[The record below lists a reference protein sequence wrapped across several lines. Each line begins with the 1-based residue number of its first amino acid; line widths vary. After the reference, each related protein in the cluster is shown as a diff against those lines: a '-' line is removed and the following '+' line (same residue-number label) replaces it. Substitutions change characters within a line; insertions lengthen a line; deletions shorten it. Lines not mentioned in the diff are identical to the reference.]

1 MEFFIS
7 FVSCFLVVFIIYYL
21 FVVINKK
28 YAKKMRSSV
37 ESKLLTNLSHVDL
50 SHVSDKRLV
59 VSIAFANAFI
69 ISIVFS
75 IVFCFIRNSILKM
88 IIGFLILIPMILI
101 VYFIFGKIL
110 KMKEGK

>member
-1 MEFFIS
+1 MEFFINFIICF
-7 FVSCFLVVFIIYYL
+7 FVAFIIYFL

-28 YAKKMRSSV
+28 YVKKMKTSV
-37 ESKLLTNLSHVDL
+37 EVKLLKSLSGVD
-50 SHVSDKRLV
+50 VSKIGDKRLAIC
-59 VSIAFANAFI
+59 IALANSFI

-75 IVFCFIRNSILKM
+75 IVFYFIKNSILKM
-88 IIGFLILIPMILI
+88 IVGFLILIPMILV